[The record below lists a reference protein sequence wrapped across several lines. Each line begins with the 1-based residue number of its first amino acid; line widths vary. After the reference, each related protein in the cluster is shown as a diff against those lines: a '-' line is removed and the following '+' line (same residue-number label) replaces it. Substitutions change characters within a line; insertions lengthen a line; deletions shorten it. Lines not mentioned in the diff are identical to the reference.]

1 MTETCVI
8 FDLDGTLVDSE
19 VLCNQAFVDLL
30 PELGETAE
38 QLVRRYRGIKL
49 DLTLADLE
57 KRIGRPLPGT
67 FEATYRER
75 VAQLFAERL
84 QPVPG
89 AAAMLDSL
97 DRPKCIASSGPP
109 QKIAHSLKISGLAS
123 HFGPNIYSSY
133 VVGVWKPEPGLFL
146 HAARDMGHEPETC
159 IVVEDS
165 DVGVQAAIA
174 AGMAVLRYDPH
185 AAHAVEA
192 TDDRAL
198 VFNDMSQLKA
208 LVEGLVAG
216 RAG

>member
-1 MTETCVI
+1 MAETCVI

-19 VLCNQAFVDLL
+19 ILCNQAFVDLL

-57 KRIGRPLPGT
+57 NRIGRKLPET
-67 FEATYRER
+67 FEATYRGR
-75 VAQLFAERL
+75 VAELFSERL

-89 AAAMLDSL
+89 AAAMLEGL

-109 QKIAHSLKISGLAS
+109 QKIAHSLSVSGLVE
-123 HFGPNIYSSY
+123 HFGDNIYSSY
-133 VVGVWKPEPGLFL
+133 VVGFWKPDPGLFL
-146 HAARDMGHEPETC
+146 HAARDMGHAPETC
-159 IVVEDS
+159 IIVEDS

-185 AAHAVEA
+185 AAEKP
-192 TDDRAL
+192 DDRAF
-198 VFNDMSQLKA
+198 VFNDMSRLKE
-208 LVEGLVAG
+208 LVEGLEAQ

>member
-1 MTETCVI
+1 MAETCVI

-57 KRIGRPLPGT
+57 NRIGRKLPET
-67 FEATYRER
+67 FEAIYRAR
-75 VAQLFAERL
+75 VAQLFAEQL

-89 AAAMLDSL
+89 AAEMLETL

-109 QKIAHSLKISGLAS
+109 QKIAHSLSVSGLAR
-123 HFGPNIYSSY
+123 HFGDNIYSSY
-133 VVGVWKPEPGLFL
+133 VVGFWKPDPGLFL
-146 HAARDMGHEPETC
+146 HAARTMGYAPQNC

-174 AGMAVLRYDPH
+174 AGMAVLRYGLH
-185 AAHAVEA
+185 ASEEP
-192 TDDRAL
+192 DDRAI
-198 VFNDMSQLKA
+198 VFNDMSRLKE
-208 LVEGLVAG
+208 LVEGLEVE
-216 RAG
+216 RAR

>member
-1 MTETCVI
+1 MSETCVI

-30 PELGETAE
+30 PDLGETAE

-57 KRIGRPLPGT
+57 SRIGRTLPAT

-75 VAQLFAERL
+75 VAELFSERL

-89 AAAMLDSL
+89 ADNMLQGL

-109 QKIAHSLKISGLAS
+109 HKIAHSLKVSGLAGY
-123 HFGPNIYSSY
+123 FADNIYSSY
-133 VVGVWKPEPGLFL
+133 VVGIWKPEPGLFL
-146 HAARDMGHEPETC
+146 HAARDMGHAPENC

-165 DVGVQAAIA
+165 AVGVQAAHA
-174 AGMAVLRYDPH
+174 AGMTVLRYDPH
-185 AAHAVEA
+185 SDGKPDERAV
-192 TDDRAL
+192 
-198 VFNDMSQLKA
+198 VFSDMSRLKR
-208 LVEGLVAG
+208 LIEGLEAR